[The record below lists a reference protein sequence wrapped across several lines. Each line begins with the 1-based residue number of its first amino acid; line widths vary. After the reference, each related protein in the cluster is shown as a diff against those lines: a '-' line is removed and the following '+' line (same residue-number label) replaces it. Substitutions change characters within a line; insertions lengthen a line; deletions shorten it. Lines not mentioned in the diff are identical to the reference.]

1 MKKDFAKIQKEKNE
15 GSLLLENFKL
25 KEEIKELSQKLKILE
40 TTLLQD
46 NQLEN
51 EKITLLNQSW
61 ERQIEKKEL
70 FNKVLK

>member
-1 MKKDFAKIQKEKNE
+1 MKKDFAKIPNEKNE

-25 KEEIKELSQKLKILE
+25 KEEIKELSQKLNILE